1 VPELKFDTMRSVA
14 RVPALCLLSVCA
26 AASLLG
32 GAPAPAAPAEFF
44 PMAVWYGGGKA
55 RAPMLE
61 ADPRAKKET
70 WRADLHRIKSLGFNT
85 IRCWMD
91 WASGEPSEKQYRFD
105 TLDVLLEL
113 AEQEGLKVILQV
125 YMDSA
130 PGWVGRKYPDALF
143 VSSNGERIRPE
154 SSPGYCLDHPGVR
167 AADLGFY
174 AALAERARKS
184 PAFLG
189 WDLWS
194 EPHVI
199 NWATP
204 TYISNPEFCFCPNTL
219 KRFRGWLQKKYNSLD
234 ELNRAWYRSYDSWD
248 EVEPNRLS
256 TILSY
261 TDFIDWKT
269 FIAGKLAEDLRAR
282 YDAVKRVAPDRVAT
296 SHAAG
301 VGLFS
306 SPLWWEGQ
314 SDDWSMAAQVD
325 YYGTSFYPKHS
336 ASVDRDAGWRAAL
349 LDFTRSFGF
358 AGKGRGFWIGELQG
372 GFGTIALSVSPTVTA
387 GDLRVWTWSALSRGA
402 KGICIY
408 AWYPMSSGY
417 ESGGFGLI
425 QLDGTLTERSRAA
438 GAVARVVDRNQKL
451 FLDARPLRAQAAV
464 VYNPLVHF
472 VGGRQREAVYGGPQG
487 EASGIEQASLLGI
500 YRALFP
506 TNIPIDFVH
515 INELG
520 AGLAGRYKLIYL
532 QYPLMI
538 PDAAAAALTEYVRAG
553 GVLVAEAR
561 AGWNNERGWASDTIP
576 GLGLH
581 RALSCRETAA
591 QTVRRPELV
600 WASDQIPG
608 LKTGERLP
616 GRLFEETL
624 EPVLPSGRLVAR
636 FASGAPAAV
645 MGSFGRGR
653 TLTVGSFLS
662 AAYESGP
669 DATLQRFF
677 AGVLAWAGV
686 ERPFEVTGGEAE
698 VRLLESGAEKLVF
711 IFNHQPQPAELTVAL
726 HLPAANYTAT
736 DLVTGEPVALGAP
749 LKLSRKIAGKDVWVV
764 RLSPR

>member
-1 VPELKFDTMRSVA
+1 VNRI
-14 RVPALCLLSVCA
+14 PALCLLSVSA

-32 GAPAPAAPAEFF
+32 AGAPVAADPAGFF

-70 WRADLHRIKSLGFNT
+70 WRADLRRIKSLGFNT

-113 AEQEGLKVILQV
+113 AEQEGLKVVLQV

-130 PGWVGRKYPDALF
+130 PDWVGRKYPDSLF
-143 VSSNGERIRPE
+143 VSSNGQRIRPE

-174 AALAERARKS
+174 AALAERARRS

-204 TYISNPEFCFCPNTL
+204 TYISHPEFCFCPNTL
-219 KRFRGWLQKKYNSLD
+219 KRFRGWLEKKYHTLD
-234 ELNRAWYRSYDSWD
+234 ELNRAWYRSYASWD

-282 YDAVKRVAPDRVAT
+282 YEAVKSVAPDRVAT

-314 SDDWSMAAQVD
+314 SDDWSMASQVD

-336 ASVDRDAGWRAAL
+336 AGVDRDVPFRAAL

-372 GFGTIALSVSPTVTA
+372 GFGTIALSVSPTVTTE
-387 GDLRVWTWSALSRGA
+387 DLRVWSWSALARGA
-402 KGICIY
+402 KGICFY

-425 QLDGTLTERSRAA
+425 QLDGTITERSRAA

-451 FLDARPLRAQAAV
+451 FLEARPPRAEAAII
-464 VYNPLVHF
+464 YNPLVHF

-487 EASGIEQASLLGI
+487 EAGGIEQASMMGI

-506 TNIPIDFVH
+506 TNVPVDFVH
-515 INELG
+515 VNELG
-520 AGLAGRYKLIYL
+520 PSLAGRYKLIYL
-532 QYPLMI
+532 PYPLMI
-538 PDAAAAALTEYVRAG
+538 PEAAAAALTEYVRAG
-553 GVLVAEAR
+553 GALVVEAR

-591 QTVRRPELV
+591 QTVPHPELLWV
-600 WASDQIPG
+600 SDRIPG
-608 LKTGERLP
+608 LKPGDRLP

-624 EPVLPSGRLVAR
+624 EPVLPNGRLVAR

-653 TLTVGSFLS
+653 TLTIGSYVS
-662 AAYESGP
+662 AAYDSGH

-677 AGVLAWAGV
+677 AGLLDWAGV
-686 ERPFEVTGGEAE
+686 ARPAAVSGGEAE
-698 VRLLESGAEKLVF
+698 VRLLEAGADRLVF
-711 IFNHQPQPAELTVAL
+711 VFNHQPQPADLTVTL
-726 HLPAANYTAT
+726 RLPGGEYSAT
-736 DLVTGEPVALGAP
+736 DLVTGEPVPMTAP
-749 LKLSRKIAGKDVWVV
+749 LRLSRRIAGKDVWVV

>member
-1 VPELKFDTMRSVA
+1 MLGQEQGAP
-14 RVPALCLLSVCA
+14 PPA
-26 AASLLG
+26 AAD
-32 GAPAPAAPAEFF
+32 FF

-61 ADPRAKKET
+61 ADPRAKKEA
-70 WRADLHRIKSLGFNT
+70 WRADLRQIKRLGFNT

-91 WASGEPSEKQYRFD
+91 WASGEPAEKQYRFD

-130 PGWVGRKYPDALF
+130 PSWLGRKYPDALF
-143 VSSNGERIRPE
+143 VSSNGERIQPE
-154 SSPGYCLDHPGVR
+154 SSPGYCLDHPGIR
-167 AADLGFY
+167 AADLAFY
-174 AALAERARKS
+174 AALAERAKRS

-219 KRFRGWLQKKYNSLD
+219 KRFRAWLQKKYASLD
-234 ELNRAWYRSYDSWD
+234 ELNRAWYRTYASWD

-261 TDFIDWKT
+261 SDFIDWKT
-269 FIAGKLAEDLRAR
+269 FIADKLAEDLRAR
-282 YDAVKRVAPDRVAT
+282 YEAVKHVAPGRVVT

-336 ASVDRDAGWRAAL
+336 AGVDRDTPWRAAL

-358 AGKGRGFWIGELQG
+358 SGNGRGFWIGELQG
-372 GFGTIALSVSPTVTA
+372 GFGTIALNVSPTVTPE
-387 GDLRVWTWSALSRGA
+387 DLRIWTWSALARAA
-402 KGICIY
+402 KGICYY
-408 AWYPMSSGY
+408 AWYAMSSGY
-417 ESGGFGLI
+417 ESGGFGLNP
-425 QLDGTLTERSRAA
+425 LDGTITQRSRTA
-438 GAVARVVDRNQKL
+438 GSIAQVVDRNQKV
-451 FLDARPLRAQAAV
+451 FLGARPVQAQAAV

-472 VGGRQREAVYGGPQG
+472 VGGRQRQAVYGGAQG
-487 EASGIEQASLLGI
+487 EAGGIEQASLLGI

-506 TNIPIDFVH
+506 TNVPLDFIHVR
-515 INELG
+515 ELG
-520 AGLAGRYKLIYL
+520 SGAANRYKLIYL
-532 QYPLMI
+532 PYPLML
-538 PDAAAAALTEYVRAG
+538 PESAAAALTEYVRAG
-553 GVLVAEAR
+553 GTLVTEAR
-561 AGWNNERGWASDTIP
+561 AGWNDERGWASDTIP

-581 RALSCRETAA
+581 RALNCRETAV
-591 QTVRRPELV
+591 QTVQRPALI
-600 WASDQIPG
+600 WSGSDIPG
-608 LKTGERLP
+608 LKQDDRLT

-624 EPVLPSGRLVAR
+624 EPVLPAGRVVAR

-645 MGSFGRGR
+645 IASFGRGK
-653 TLTVGSFLS
+653 TLTVGTYLS
-662 AAYESGP
+662 AAYESSR
-669 DATLQRFF
+669 DAALARFF
-677 AGVLAWAGV
+677 AGVLEWAGV
-686 ERPFEVTGGEAE
+686 RRPVDVTAGEAE
-698 VRLLESGAEKLVF
+698 ARVLESGGGYLLFV
-711 IFNHQPQPAELTVAL
+711 FNHREQPADVKLEL
-726 HLPAANYTAT
+726 HLPSDAHSAT
-736 DLVTGEPVALGAP
+736 DVVTGQRVEFGPARTLAHRIP
-749 LKLSRKIAGKDVWVV
+749 ARDVWV
-764 RLSPR
+764 LHLE

>member
-1 VPELKFDTMRSVA
+1 MNRIPALFLLAASVA
-14 RVPALCLLSVCA
+14 MTAPGAE
-26 AASLLG
+26 
-32 GAPAPAAPAEFF
+32 APAPRPADFF

-61 ADPRAKKET
+61 TSPRSKKEA
-70 WRADLHRIKSLGFNT
+70 WRADLRHIKSLGFNT

-91 WASGEPSEKQYRFD
+91 WASGEPAEKQYHFD

-113 AEQEGLKVILQV
+113 AEQEEMKVVLQV

-130 PGWVGRKYPDALF
+130 PSWVGRKHPDSLF
-143 VSSNGERIRPE
+143 VSSNGQRIQPE
-154 SSPGYCLDHPGVR
+154 SSPGYCMDHPGVR
-167 AADLGFY
+167 SADLAFY
-174 AALAERARKS
+174 KALAERARRS
-184 PAFLG
+184 PAFVG

-204 TYISNPEFCFCPNTL
+204 TYISNPEFCFCPNTV
-219 KRFRGWLQKKYNSLD
+219 KRFRLWLQKKYPSIED
-234 ELNRAWYRSYDSWD
+234 LNRAWYRSYNSWD

-269 FIAGKLAEDLRAR
+269 FIADKLAEDLRAR
-282 YDAVKRVAPDRVAT
+282 YDAVKSVAPQHIVT

-314 SDDWSMAAQVD
+314 SDDWDMAKQVD

-336 ASVDRDAGWRAAL
+336 ASVDRDVPWRGAL
-349 LDFTRSFGF
+349 LDFTRSFGYS
-358 AGKGRGFWIGELQG
+358 GQGRGFYIGELQG
-372 GFGTIALSVSPTVTA
+372 GFGTIALSVSPTVTTE
-387 GDLRVWTWSALSRGA
+387 DLRIWTWSALSRGA
-402 KGICIY
+402 KGICYY

-425 QLDGTLTERSRAA
+425 QLDGTITARSRAA
-438 GAVARVVDRNQKL
+438 GAIARVVDRNQKL
-451 FLDARPLRAQAAV
+451 FLDARPARAQAAV
-464 VYNPLVHF
+464 IYNPLVHF
-472 VGGRQREAVYGGPQG
+472 VGGRQREAIYGGPQG
-487 EASGIEQASLLGI
+487 EAGGIEQASLLGI

-506 TNIPIDFVH
+506 TNVPIDFVH
-515 INELG
+515 INELAGG
-520 AGLAGRYKLIYL
+520 AAKKYKLIYL
-532 QYPLMI
+532 PYPLMI
-538 PDAAAAALTEYVRAG
+538 PEAAAAALTEYVRAG

-561 AGWNNERGWASDTIP
+561 AGWNNERGWASGTIP

-591 QTVRRPELV
+591 QTVRRPGLV
-600 WASDQIPG
+600 WASDEIPG
-608 LKTGERLP
+608 LKSGDRMP

-624 EPVLPSGRLVAR
+624 EPVLPSGRVAAR

-645 MGSFGRGR
+645 IGSFGRGK
-653 TLTVGSFLS
+653 TLTLGSYLS
-662 AAYESGP
+662 AAYESGA

-677 AGVLAWAGV
+677 AGVLEWAGV
-686 ERPFEVTGGEAE
+686 ERPSEVTGAEAE
-698 VRLLESGAEKLVF
+698 VRLLESGAERLVF
-711 IFNHQPQPAELTVAL
+711 VFNHQEQPADVTVAL
-726 HLPAANYTAT
+726 RLPDADYKAT
-736 DLVTGEPVALGAP
+736 DLVTGQPVALAAP
-749 LKLSRKIAGKDVWVV
+749 LKMSGRIPAKDVWVV